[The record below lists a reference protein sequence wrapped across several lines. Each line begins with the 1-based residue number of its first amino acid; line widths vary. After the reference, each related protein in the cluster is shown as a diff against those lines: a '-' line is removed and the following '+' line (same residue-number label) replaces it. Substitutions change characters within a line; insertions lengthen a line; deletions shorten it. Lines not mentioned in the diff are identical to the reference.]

1 MKFTYVMRL
10 SNGLMYF
17 ATRTLHVMKAILYA
31 LLECI
36 AATAILATFFA
47 AYVLLAS

>member
-17 ATRTLHVMKAILYA
+17 ATRTMKTILYA